1 MASSINL
8 LLSLPSSIQSEVY
21 QYDNTYRIFG
31 NEDFK
36 QELSSAYF
44 KSNVVLHR
52 CLKEITDHMT
62 DLIDEGNTCW
72 HNEYGRIDPEHEL
85 ISKNL
90 PNYNSEEDFIV
101 VSHYEYDVLYFKIL
115 PKGACY
121 ENCKFFHNIFHKTK
135 IYDGY
140 FRNENKNNN
149 LSKNQLDDMCIGY
162 TSNIGS
168 YNMNDELIEQDIS
181 MYFV

>member
-1 MASSINL
+1 MSSPINL
-8 LLSLPSSIQSEVY
+8 LLSLPSALQSEIY
-21 QYDNTYRIFG
+21 MYDTTYRIFG

-36 QELSSAYF
+36 QELSSA
-44 KSNVVLHR
+44 VLHR

-62 DLIDEGNTCW
+62 DLIEEGNTCW

-85 ISKNL
+85 LSKKL
-90 PNYNSEEDFIV
+90 PNYNSEDDFIV

-121 ENCKFFHNIFHKTK
+121 ENCNFFHNIFHKTK

-140 FRNENKNNN
+140 FRNENKKNN
-149 LSKNQLDDMCIGY
+149 LSKNQLDHMCIGS
-162 TSNIGS
+162 TTNIGS
-168 YNMNDELIEQDIS
+168 YNLNDELIEQEIS

>member
-1 MASSINL
+1 MSSSLNL
-8 LLSLPSSIQSEVY
+8 LLSLPSALQSEIY
-21 QYDNTYRIFG
+21 TYDTTYRMFS

-44 KSNVVLHR
+44 NSNTVLHR
-52 CLKEITDHMT
+52 CLKEITQHMT
-62 DLIDEGNTCW
+62 NLIEEGNTCW

-85 ISKNL
+85 SKRL

-101 VSHYEYDVLYFKIL
+101 ISHYDYDVLYFKIL

-121 ENCKFFHNIFHKTK
+121 ENCKFFHNIFHKTR

-149 LSKNQLDDMCIGY
+149 LSKNQLDDMCIGS
-162 TSNIGS
+162 TSNIGI
-168 YNMNDELIEQDIS
+168 YNMNDELIEQEIT